1 MSELCVRY
9 ELIQCQSQL
18 LLHKAQ
24 VSHRSNDLKTIFSNY
39 NFQVMHRKEFI
50 RNTGLA
56 AASFAVLPSSSLFA
70 VAADPKVKIAIIGT
84 GLRGQ
89 NHLELLLRRA
99 DTDLVAICDV
109 SDVMLSTVK
118 EMITKSGKKMPK
130 IYTGHH
136 YAWKEMLQKEK
147 LDGIIIA
154 TSWEWHKHMIIGSLE
169 AGIKY
174 VGTEVILGITLQD
187 HWDVVK
193 AAEQRM
199 GNVMMLENVCY
210 RRDVMAVLNMV
221 RQGLFGE
228 LIHLQGGYQHDL
240 REVKF
245 NDGIHPYGHGV
256 EFGEKG
262 FSEAKW
268 RTSHSVHRNGDLYPT
283 HGIGPIANYI
293 NINRGNRFLSLCS
306 FSTKARGLH
315 NHIVKQGGENHP
327 NAKVGFKLGDVV
339 TTSIGCANGETILL
353 QHDTN
358 LPRPYSLGFRVQ
370 GTEGLWM
377 DVNKGIYI
385 QEKSVKPHQWDDA
398 KTWLD
403 KCDHPLWARW
413 SKETEGAGHGGMDF
427 FVVHSFIE
435 SIKRKT
441 PTPMDVYDAAAWSAI
456 TPLSEQSIEL
466 GNETLEFPDFTGGQ
480 WMYRKPVFAL
490 NDEY

>member
-1 MSELCVRY
+1 M
-9 ELIQCQSQL
+9 
-18 LLHKAQ
+18 
-24 VSHRSNDLKTIFSNY
+24 N
-39 NFQVMHRKEFI
+39 RKDFI
-50 RNTGLA
+50 RNTGLT
-56 AASFAVLPSSSLFA
+56 AASLAVMPATSLFA
-70 VAADPKVKIAIIGT
+70 NAAEPKVRLAIIGV

-89 NHLELLLRRA
+89 NHLDLVLRRA
-99 DTDLVAICDV
+99 DAELVAICDV
-109 SDVMLSTVK
+109 DNKMLTTAK
-118 EMITKSGKKMPK
+118 NMITKSGKKMPQV
-130 IYTGHH
+130 YTGNDL
-136 YAWKEMLQKEK
+136 AWKRMLEKEK
-147 LDGIIIA
+147 LDGVIIA
-154 TSWEWHKHMIIGSLE
+154 TPWEWHKSMIIGSME

-193 AAEQRM
+193 AAEQHNA
-199 GNVMMLENVCY
+199 NVMMLENVCY

-228 LIHLQGGYQHDL
+228 IIHLQGGYQHDL

-245 NDGIHPYGHGV
+245 NNGEHPYGHGV

-262 FSEAKW
+262 FSEAHW
-268 RTSHSVHRNGDLYPT
+268 RTAHSVHRNGDLYPT
-283 HGIGPIANYI
+283 HGIGPIAHYI

-306 FSTKARGLH
+306 FSSKARGLH
-315 NHIVKQGGENHP
+315 NHVVKNGGENHP
-327 NAKVGFKLGDVV
+327 NAKVRFKLGDVV
-339 TTSIGCANGETILL
+339 TTSINCANGETILL

-377 DVNKGIYI
+377 DLNRSIYI
-385 QEKSVKPHQWDDA
+385 QEKSPKAHQWDA
-398 KTWLD
+398 QKEWFD
-403 KCDHPLWARW
+403 KYDHPLWARW
-413 SKETEGAGHGGMDF
+413 SKDTEGAGHGGMDF

-441 PTPMDVYDAAAWSAI
+441 ATPMDVYDAAAWSAV

-466 GNETLEFPDFTGGQ
+466 GHETVEFPDFTGGQ

-490 NDEY
+490 NDEF